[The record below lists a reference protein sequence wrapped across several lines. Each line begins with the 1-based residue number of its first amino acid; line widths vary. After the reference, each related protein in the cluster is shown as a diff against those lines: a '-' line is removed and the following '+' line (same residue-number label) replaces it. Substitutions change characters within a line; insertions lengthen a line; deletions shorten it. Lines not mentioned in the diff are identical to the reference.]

1 MCLIYYLFF
10 QYINTMRGE
19 MTVGDRRK
27 CFFSRSHSLSLSPFN
42 VFDESENEAGKLR
55 GH

>member
-1 MCLIYYLFF
+1 MLDLLPFF

-19 MTVGDRRK
+19 MTIGDRRK
-27 CFFSRSHSLSLSPFN
+27 CFLGFFFPFN
-42 VFDESENEAGKLR
+42 VFDESENEAGKLQ